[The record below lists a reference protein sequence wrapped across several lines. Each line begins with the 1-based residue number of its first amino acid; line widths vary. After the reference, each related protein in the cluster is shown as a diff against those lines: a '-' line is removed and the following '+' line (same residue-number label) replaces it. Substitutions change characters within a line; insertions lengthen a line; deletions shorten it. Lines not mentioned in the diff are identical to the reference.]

1 MPAPEFANYA
11 NPSFPAQRPL
21 LECVLDLCHRIFADF
36 RYDRD
41 ATTVR
46 TPVAQAFHSRQG
58 VCQDFAHVMI
68 ACLRSL
74 GLPAR
79 YVSGYL
85 RTDDNGVGAHASHAW
100 LSIYCPG
107 FGWLD
112 IDPTNDVMPG
122 AGHVTLG
129 WGRDYS
135 DVPPLN
141 GVALGGAKQNIEVA
155 VRVTPQESTSDLA

>member
-21 LECVLDLCHRIFADF
+21 LECALDLCHRIFTDF
-36 RYDRD
+36 KYDRD

-46 TPVAQAFHSRQG
+46 TPVAEAFHSREG

-85 RTDDNGVGAHASHAW
+85 RSGDGSVGAQASHAW
-100 LSIYCPG
+100 ASVFCPG

-112 IDPTNDVMPG
+112 FDPTNDLMP
-122 AGHVTLG
+122 AGEHVTIA

-135 DVPPLN
+135 DVSPVK
-141 GVALGGAKQNIEVA
+141 GVSLGGGKQVIDVSVQVVPVPA
-155 VRVTPQESTSDLA
+155 PL